1 MSAITVAILGATG
14 AVGTRMIEQ
23 LEQSNIEV
31 RDLRL
36 LASPRSVGKV
46 QTFRGQEYEVS
57 AATPDSF
64 IGVDLVLSSAGG
76 SVSK

>member
-36 LASPRSVGKV
+36 LASPRSAGKV
-46 QTFRGQEYEVS
+46 QTFRGREYEV
-57 AATPDSF
+57 
-64 IGVDLVLSSAGG
+64 
-76 SVSK
+76 